1 MKLDELM
8 REYRAS
14 LPEDMPLDFA
24 SVQRRAQRRK
34 KSQWGWIAAGLA
46 VAASIA
52 GWMVWPNEPQREPLR
67 PQLAIRRTEVMA
79 KEPEVAGVPR
89 KERRRFARTAP
100 APNAF
105 VELGSNAMLP
115 EPDLYQI
122 LRVSVSGPRLAALG
136 VLKPGQTV
144 SEMMT
149 AEVLLGDDG
158 VARAIRVVAEE

>member
-8 REYRAS
+8 QEYRAS
-14 LPEDMPLDFA
+14 LPEAAPLDFERLQQ
-24 SVQRRAQRRK
+24 SAQRRRK
-34 KSQWGWIAAGLA
+34 GRWGWVAAGF
-46 VAASIA
+46 AAAAAIS
-52 GWMVWPNEPQREPLR
+52 GWMVWPDEGQKTPLAPAPVVAQREVVLK
-67 PQLAIRRTEVMA
+67 A
-79 KEPEVAGVPR
+79 PEVASAPR
-89 KERRRFARTAP
+89 KAPRRAVKTAP
-100 APNAF
+100 ASNAF

-158 VARAIRVVAEE
+158 MARAIRVVAEE